1 MAYDMAVEFNTD
13 IVKVYSQH
21 HPHENKQDLI
31 RAYDYASQKHA
42 GQKRGSGEAYIKH
55 PLRTARSCAKWR
67 ADKDVIMAALLH
79 DVAEDSNTPL
89 SEIEKSFGPNVAAI
103 VDAVTSL
110 SDRDFDHH
118 TLTKAQRDIL
128 SDAKL
133 QRKMNYKALYVKV
146 ADRIDNLR
154 TMSGVKEEKRIPK
167 AEHTREIIVPMCRLA
182 QAHHFAD
189 VLEELCFEIEH
200 PTMYANYKKHYRR
213 VLKTNDATCR
223 ESLAVLSRVF
233 DPSQRINHPHPELNQ
248 LKRYIVNFYSNKRS
262 YISLHRQISRGSRNI
277 VADWSS
283 LLSKY
288 NVALYDLTLVVS
300 DAFLADINVN
310 PYDMS
315 DLNSLDDST
324 NRSFEVAG
332 PLFDAPARLYD
343 MSGRPYEA
351 SVRQAYDIFFEYFG
365 KELSHNGFYLLKYCY
380 TTNRDS
386 GYFLIADRMDNMYR
400 LFVRTEREQQRY
412 LYGNIVDDSD
422 FMISDVNE
430 TDPRD
435 TYKEKIKIFLRNGNK
450 LSIDKGATVLDVAF
464 YIHPQT
470 GLHFS
475 YAMLDESKTQLP
487 CHTRLNE
494 GDTITIVTDEDAW
507 PEIAWFKYVNT
518 VRAKHELVKYF
529 QKKLAAGLG
538 LSRREGVLP

>member
-67 ADKDVIMAALLH
+67 ADKDVIIAALLH
-79 DVAEDSNTPL
+79 DVAEDCNTPL

-103 VDAVTSL
+103 VDAVTAL

-118 TLTKAQRDIL
+118 TLTKAQKDIL

-233 DPSQRINHPHPELNQ
+233 DPSQKINHPHPELNQ

-288 NVALYDLTLVVS
+288 NVALYDLTLVVN
-300 DAFLADINVN
+300 DAFLDDINVN

-351 SVRQAYDIFFEYFG
+351 SVRQAYDLFFAFFD

-529 QKKLAAGLG
+529 QKKLAAGAG
-538 LSRREGVLP
+538 TQSS

>member
-1 MAYDMAVEFNTD
+1 MAYDMAVDFYTD

-21 HPHENKQDLI
+21 HPIENKQDLI
-31 RAYDYASQKHA
+31 RAYEYASQKHA

-133 QRKMNYKALYVKV
+133 QRKMNYKALLVKV
-146 ADRIDNLR
+146 ADRIDNLQ

-233 DPSQRINHPHPELNQ
+233 DPSQKINHPHPELNQ

-332 PLFDAPARLYD
+332 PLFDASARLYD

-351 SVRQAYDIFFEYFG
+351 SVRQAYDIFFEYFD

-529 QKKLAAGLG
+529 QKKLAAGAG
-538 LSRREGVLP
+538 TQSS

>member
-1 MAYDMAVEFNTD
+1 MAYDMAVDFNTD

-21 HPHENKQDLI
+21 HLIENKQDLI

-133 QRKMNYKALYVKV
+133 QRKMNYKALLVKV
-146 ADRIDNLR
+146 ADRIDNLQ

-182 QAHHFAD
+182 QAYHFAD

-233 DPSQRINHPHPELNQ
+233 DPSQKINHPHPELNQ

-288 NVALYDLTLVVS
+288 NVAIYDLTLVVS

-351 SVRQAYDIFFEYFG
+351 SVRQAYDIFFEYFD
-365 KELSHNGFYLLKYCY
+365 KELSHKGFYLLKYCY

-529 QKKLAAGLG
+529 QKKLAAGTG
-538 LSRREGVLP
+538 TQSS

>member
-1 MAYDMAVEFNTD
+1 MAYDMAVEFYTD

-21 HPHENKQDLI
+21 HPIENKQDLI

-79 DVAEDSNTPL
+79 DVAEDCNTPL

-103 VDAVTSL
+103 VDAVTAL

-118 TLTKAQRDIL
+118 TLTKAQKDIL

-233 DPSQRINHPHPELNQ
+233 DPSQKINHPHPELNQ

-332 PLFDAPARLYD
+332 PLFDASARLYD

-351 SVRQAYDIFFEYFG
+351 LVRQAYDIFFEYFD

-529 QKKLAAGLG
+529 QKKLAAGAG
-538 LSRREGVLP
+538 TQSS

>member
-213 VLKTNDATCR
+213 ILKTNDATCR

-351 SVRQAYDIFFEYFG
+351 SVRQAYDIFFEYFD

-529 QKKLAAGLG
+529 QKKLAAGAG
-538 LSRREGVLP
+538 TQSS

>member
-1 MAYDMAVEFNTD
+1 MAYDMAVDFYTD

-21 HPHENKQDLI
+21 HPIDNKQDLI
-31 RAYDYASQKHA
+31 RAYEYAAQKHA

-67 ADKDVIMAALLH
+67 ADKDVIIAALLH
-79 DVAEDSNTPL
+79 DVAEDCNTPL

-103 VDAVTSL
+103 VDAVTAL

-118 TLTKAQRDIL
+118 TLTKAQKDIL

-332 PLFDAPARLYD
+332 PLFDASARLYD

-351 SVRQAYDIFFEYFG
+351 SVRQAYDIFFEYFD

-529 QKKLAAGLG
+529 QKKLAAGAG
-538 LSRREGVLP
+538 TQSS

>member
-21 HPHENKQDLI
+21 HPLENKQDLI

-133 QRKMNYKALYVKV
+133 QRKMNYKALLVKV
-146 ADRIDNLR
+146 ADRIDNLQ

-233 DPSQRINHPHPELNQ
+233 DPSQKINHPHPELNQ

-332 PLFDAPARLYD
+332 PLFDASARLYD

-351 SVRQAYDIFFEYFG
+351 SVRQAYDIFFEYFD

-529 QKKLAAGLG
+529 QKKLAAGAG
-538 LSRREGVLP
+538 TQSS

>member
-1 MAYDMAVEFNTD
+1 MAYDMAVDFNTD

-21 HPHENKQDLI
+21 HPIENKQDLI

-133 QRKMNYKALYVKV
+133 QRKMNYKALLVKV
-146 ADRIDNLR
+146 ADRIDNLQ

-233 DPSQRINHPHPELNQ
+233 DPSQKINHPHPALNQ

-351 SVRQAYDIFFEYFG
+351 SVRQAYDIFFEYFD
-365 KELSHNGFYLLKYCY
+365 KELSHKGFYLLKYCY

-386 GYFLIADRMDNMYR
+386 GYFLIADHMDNMYR

-475 YAMLDESKTQLP
+475 YAMLDESKTKLP

-529 QKKLAAGLG
+529 QKKLAAGAG
-538 LSRREGVLP
+538 TQSS

>member
-31 RAYDYASQKHA
+31 RAYEYAAQKHA

-332 PLFDAPARLYD
+332 PLFDASARLYD

-351 SVRQAYDIFFEYFG
+351 SVRQAYDIFFEYFD

-529 QKKLAAGLG
+529 QKKLAAGAG
-538 LSRREGVLP
+538 TQSS

>member
-1 MAYDMAVEFNTD
+1 MAYDMAVDFNTD

-21 HPHENKQDLI
+21 HPIENKQDLI

-133 QRKMNYKALYVKV
+133 QRKMNYKALLVKV
-146 ADRIDNLR
+146 ADRIDNLQ

-233 DPSQRINHPHPELNQ
+233 DPSQKINHPHPELNQ

-351 SVRQAYDIFFEYFG
+351 SVRQAYDIFFEYFD
-365 KELSHNGFYLLKYCY
+365 KELSHKGFYLLKYCY

-386 GYFLIADRMDNMYR
+386 GYFLIADHMDNMYR

-529 QKKLAAGLG
+529 QKKLAAGAG
-538 LSRREGVLP
+538 TQSS

>member
-1 MAYDMAVEFNTD
+1 MAYDMAVDFNTD

-21 HPHENKQDLI
+21 HPIENKQDLI

-233 DPSQRINHPHPELNQ
+233 DPSQKINHPHPELNQ

-343 MSGRPYEA
+343 MSVRPYEA
-351 SVRQAYDIFFEYFG
+351 SVRQAYDIFFEYFD

-412 LYGNIVDDSD
+412 RYGNIVDDSD

-529 QKKLAAGLG
+529 QKKLAAGAG
-538 LSRREGVLP
+538 TQSS

>member
-1 MAYDMAVEFNTD
+1 MAYDMAVDFNTD

-21 HPHENKQDLI
+21 HPIENKQDLI

-133 QRKMNYKALYVKV
+133 QRKMNYKALLVKV
-146 ADRIDNLR
+146 ADRIDNLQ

-233 DPSQRINHPHPELNQ
+233 DPSQKINHPHPELNQ

-332 PLFDAPARLYD
+332 PLFDASARLYD

-351 SVRQAYDIFFEYFG
+351 SVRQAYDIFFEYFD

-529 QKKLAAGLG
+529 QKKLAAGAG
-538 LSRREGVLP
+538 TQSS

>member
-31 RAYDYASQKHA
+31 RAYEYAAQKHA

-351 SVRQAYDIFFEYFG
+351 SVRQAYDIFFEYFD

-529 QKKLAAGLG
+529 QKKLAAGAG
-538 LSRREGVLP
+538 TQSS

>member
-21 HPHENKQDLI
+21 HPIENKQDLI

-133 QRKMNYKALYVKV
+133 QRKMNYKALLVKV
-146 ADRIDNLR
+146 ADRIDNLQ

-351 SVRQAYDIFFEYFG
+351 SVRQAYDIFFEYFD

-529 QKKLAAGLG
+529 QKKLAAGAG
-538 LSRREGVLP
+538 TQSS

>member
-67 ADKDVIMAALLH
+67 ADKDVIIAALLH
-79 DVAEDSNTPL
+79 DVAEDCNTPL

-103 VDAVTSL
+103 VDAVTAL

-118 TLTKAQRDIL
+118 TLTKAQKDIL

-233 DPSQRINHPHPELNQ
+233 DPSQKINHPHPELNR

-351 SVRQAYDIFFEYFG
+351 SVRQAYDIFFEYFD

-529 QKKLAAGLG
+529 QKKLAAGTG
-538 LSRREGVLP
+538 TQSS

>member
-67 ADKDVIMAALLH
+67 AEKDVIMAALLH
-79 DVAEDSNTPL
+79 DVVEDCNTPL

-103 VDAVTSL
+103 VDAVTAL
-110 SDRDFDHH
+110 SDRDFDNH

-146 ADRIDNLR
+146 ADRIDNLQ
-154 TMSGVKEEKRIPK
+154 TMSGVKVDKRIPK

-351 SVRQAYDIFFEYFG
+351 SVRQAYDLFFAFFD

-529 QKKLAAGLG
+529 QKKLAAGAG
-538 LSRREGVLP
+538 TQSS

>member
-1 MAYDMAVEFNTD
+1 MAYDMAVDFNTD

-21 HPHENKQDLI
+21 HPIENKQDLI

-133 QRKMNYKALYVKV
+133 QRKMNYKALLVKV
-146 ADRIDNLR
+146 ADRIDNLQ

-332 PLFDAPARLYD
+332 PLFDASARLYD

-351 SVRQAYDIFFEYFG
+351 SVRQAYDIFFEYFD

-529 QKKLAAGLG
+529 QKKLAAGAG
-538 LSRREGVLP
+538 TQSS

>member
-67 ADKDVIMAALLH
+67 ADKDVIIAALLH
-79 DVAEDSNTPL
+79 DVAEDCNTPL

-103 VDAVTSL
+103 VDAVTAL

-118 TLTKAQRDIL
+118 TLTKAQKDIL

-351 SVRQAYDIFFEYFG
+351 SVRQAYDLFFAFFD

-529 QKKLAAGLG
+529 QKKLAAGAG
-538 LSRREGVLP
+538 TQSS

>member
-1 MAYDMAVEFNTD
+1 MAYDMAVDFNTD

-21 HPHENKQDLI
+21 HPIENKQDLI

-133 QRKMNYKALYVKV
+133 QRKMNYKALLVKV
-146 ADRIDNLR
+146 ADRIDNLQ

-233 DPSQRINHPHPELNQ
+233 DPSQKINHPHPELNQ

-343 MSGRPYEA
+343 MSVRPYEA
-351 SVRQAYDIFFEYFG
+351 SVRQAYDIFFEYFD
-365 KELSHNGFYLLKYCY
+365 KELSHKGFYLLKYCY

-529 QKKLAAGLG
+529 QKKLAAGAG
-538 LSRREGVLP
+538 TQSS

>member
-31 RAYDYASQKHA
+31 RAYEYAAQKHA

-343 MSGRPYEA
+343 MSVRPYEA
-351 SVRQAYDIFFEYFG
+351 SVRQAYDIFFEYFD
-365 KELSHNGFYLLKYCY
+365 KELSHKGFYLLKYCY

-529 QKKLAAGLG
+529 QKKLAAGAG
-538 LSRREGVLP
+538 TQSS

>member
-1 MAYDMAVEFNTD
+1 MAYDMAVDFYTD

-21 HPHENKQDLI
+21 HPIGNKQDLI
-31 RAYDYASQKHA
+31 RAYEYAAQKHA

-55 PLRTARSCAKWR
+55 PLRTARSCAKWK

-79 DVAEDSNTPL
+79 DVAEDCNTPL
-89 SEIEKSFGPNVAAI
+89 SDIEKSFGPNVAAI

-133 QRKMNYKALYVKV
+133 QRKMNYKSLLVKV
-146 ADRIDNLR
+146 ADRIDNLQ

-233 DPSQRINHPHPELNQ
+233 DPSQKINHPHPELNQ

-332 PLFDAPARLYD
+332 PLFDASARLYD

-351 SVRQAYDIFFEYFG
+351 SVRQAYDIFFEYFD
-365 KELSHNGFYLLKYCY
+365 KELSHKGFYLLKYCY

-529 QKKLAAGLG
+529 QKKLAAGAG
-538 LSRREGVLP
+538 TQSS

>member
-1 MAYDMAVEFNTD
+1 MAYDMAVDFYTD

-21 HPHENKQDLI
+21 HPIGNKQDLI
-31 RAYDYASQKHA
+31 RAYEYAAQKHA

-55 PLRTARSCAKWR
+55 PLRTARSCAKWK

-79 DVAEDSNTPL
+79 DVAEDCNTPL

-133 QRKMNYKALYVKV
+133 QRKMNYKALLVKV
-146 ADRIDNLR
+146 ADRIDNLQ

-233 DPSQRINHPHPELNQ
+233 DPSQKINHPHPELNQ

-288 NVALYDLTLVVS
+288 NVALYDLTLVVN
-300 DAFLADINVN
+300 DAFLDDINVN

-332 PLFDAPARLYD
+332 PLFDASARLYD

-351 SVRQAYDIFFEYFG
+351 SVRQAYDIFFEYFD
-365 KELSHNGFYLLKYCY
+365 KELSHKGFYLLKYCY

-529 QKKLAAGLG
+529 QKKLAAGAG
-538 LSRREGVLP
+538 TQSS

>member
-1 MAYDMAVEFNTD
+1 MAYDMAIDFNTD

-21 HPHENKQDLI
+21 HPIENKQDLI

-133 QRKMNYKALYVKV
+133 QRKMNYKALLVKV
-146 ADRIDNLR
+146 ADRIDNLQ

-233 DPSQRINHPHPELNQ
+233 DPSQKINHPHPELNQ

-288 NVALYDLTLVVS
+288 NVALYDLTLVVN
-300 DAFLADINVN
+300 DAFLDDINVN

-332 PLFDAPARLYD
+332 PLFDASARLYD

-351 SVRQAYDIFFEYFG
+351 SVRQAYDIFFEYFD
-365 KELSHNGFYLLKYCY
+365 KELSHKGFYLLKYCY

-529 QKKLAAGLG
+529 QKKLAAGAG
-538 LSRREGVLP
+538 TQSS

>member
-1 MAYDMAVEFNTD
+1 MAYDMAVDFNTD

-21 HPHENKQDLI
+21 HPIENKQDLI

-133 QRKMNYKALYVKV
+133 QRKMNYKALLVKV
-146 ADRIDNLR
+146 ADRIDNLQ

-233 DPSQRINHPHPELNQ
+233 DPSQKINHPHPELNR

-332 PLFDAPARLYD
+332 PLFDASARLYD

-351 SVRQAYDIFFEYFG
+351 SVRQAYDIFFEYFD

-529 QKKLAAGLG
+529 QKKLAAGAG
-538 LSRREGVLP
+538 TQSS

>member
-1 MAYDMAVEFNTD
+1 MAYDMAVDFYTD

-21 HPHENKQDLI
+21 HPIGNKQDLI
-31 RAYDYASQKHA
+31 RAYEYASQKHA

-79 DVAEDSNTPL
+79 DVAEDCNTPL

-133 QRKMNYKALYVKV
+133 QRKMNYKALLVKV
-146 ADRIDNLR
+146 ADRIDNLQ
-154 TMSGVKEEKRIPK
+154 TMSGVKVDKRIPK

-182 QAHHFAD
+182 QAYHFAD

-200 PTMYANYKKHYRR
+200 PTMCENYKKQYR
-213 VLKTNDATCR
+213 LICKANNATCK
-223 ESLAVLSRVF
+223 ESLAVLSRIF
-233 DPSQRINHPHPELNQ
+233 DPSQKINHPHPELNQ

-351 SVRQAYDIFFEYFG
+351 SVRQPYDIFFEYFD
-365 KELSHNGFYLLKYCY
+365 KELSHKGFYLLKYCY

-529 QKKLAAGLG
+529 QKKLAAGAG
-538 LSRREGVLP
+538 TQSS

>member
-1 MAYDMAVEFNTD
+1 MAYDMAVDFYTD

-21 HPHENKQDLI
+21 HPIENKQDLI
-31 RAYDYASQKHA
+31 RAYEYAAQKHA

-133 QRKMNYKALYVKV
+133 QRKMNYKALLVKV

-200 PTMYANYKKHYRR
+200 PTMYANYKKQYR
-213 VLKTNDATCR
+213 LICKANNATCK

-233 DPSQRINHPHPELNQ
+233 DPSQKINHPHPELNQ

-351 SVRQAYDIFFEYFG
+351 SVRQAYDIFFEYFD

-422 FMISDVNE
+422 FMISDINE

-529 QKKLAAGLG
+529 QKKLAAGAG
-538 LSRREGVLP
+538 TQSS

>member
-21 HPHENKQDLI
+21 HPIENKQDLI

-79 DVAEDSNTPL
+79 DVAEDCNTPL

-133 QRKMNYKALYVKV
+133 QRKMNYKALLVKV
-146 ADRIDNLR
+146 ADRIDNLQ

-233 DPSQRINHPHPELNQ
+233 DPSQKINHPHPELNQ

-332 PLFDAPARLYD
+332 PLFDASARLYD

-351 SVRQAYDIFFEYFG
+351 SVRQAYDIFFEYFD

-529 QKKLAAGLG
+529 QKKLAAGAG
-538 LSRREGVLP
+538 TQSS

>member
-21 HPHENKQDLI
+21 HPIENKQDLI

-79 DVAEDSNTPL
+79 DVAEDCNTPL

-103 VDAVTSL
+103 VDAVTAL
-110 SDRDFDHH
+110 SDRDFDNH
-118 TLTKAQRDIL
+118 TPTKGQKDIL

-133 QRKMNYKALYVKV
+133 QRKMNYKALLVKV
-146 ADRIDNLR
+146 ADRIDNLQ

-233 DPSQRINHPHPELNQ
+233 DPSQKINHPHPELNQ

-288 NVALYDLTLVVS
+288 NVALYDLTLVVN
-300 DAFLADINVN
+300 DAFLDDINVN

-332 PLFDAPARLYD
+332 PLFDASARLYD

-351 SVRQAYDIFFEYFG
+351 SVRQAYDIFFEYFD
-365 KELSHNGFYLLKYCY
+365 KELSHNGLYLLRYCY

-529 QKKLAAGLG
+529 QKKLAAGAG
-538 LSRREGVLP
+538 TQSS

>member
-31 RAYDYASQKHA
+31 RAYEYAAQHA

-332 PLFDAPARLYD
+332 PLFDASARLYD

-351 SVRQAYDIFFEYFG
+351 SVRQAYDIFFEYFD

-529 QKKLAAGLG
+529 QKKLAAGAG
-538 LSRREGVLP
+538 TQSS

>member
-31 RAYDYASQKHA
+31 RAYEYAAQKHA

-351 SVRQAYDIFFEYFG
+351 SVRQAYDIFFEYFD
-365 KELSHNGFYLLKYCY
+365 KELSHKGFYLLKYCY

-529 QKKLAAGLG
+529 QKKLAAGAG
-538 LSRREGVLP
+538 TQSS

>member
-1 MAYDMAVEFNTD
+1 MAYDMAVDFYTD

-21 HPHENKQDLI
+21 HPIGNKQDLI
-31 RAYDYASQKHA
+31 RAYEYAAQKHA

-55 PLRTARSCAKWR
+55 PLRTTRSCAKWK

-79 DVAEDSNTPL
+79 DVAEDCNTPL

-133 QRKMNYKALYVKV
+133 QRKMNYKALLVKV
-146 ADRIDNLR
+146 ADRIDNLQ

-233 DPSQRINHPHPELNQ
+233 DPSQKINHPHPELNQ

-288 NVALYDLTLVVS
+288 NVALYDLTLVVN
-300 DAFLADINVN
+300 DAFLDDINVN

-332 PLFDAPARLYD
+332 PLFDASARLYD

-351 SVRQAYDIFFEYFG
+351 SVRQAYDIFFEYFD
-365 KELSHNGFYLLKYCY
+365 KELSHKGFYLLKYCY

-529 QKKLAAGLG
+529 QKKLAAGAG
-538 LSRREGVLP
+538 TQSS

>member
-31 RAYDYASQKHA
+31 RA
-42 GQKRGSGEAYIKH
+42 
-55 PLRTARSCAKWR
+55 

-343 MSGRPYEA
+343 MSVRPYEA
-351 SVRQAYDIFFEYFG
+351 SVRQAYDIFFEYFD

-412 LYGNIVDDSD
+412 RYGNIVDDSD

-529 QKKLAAGLG
+529 QKKLAAGAG
-538 LSRREGVLP
+538 TQSS

>member
-21 HPHENKQDLI
+21 HPIENKQDLI

-79 DVAEDSNTPL
+79 DVAEDCNTPL

-103 VDAVTSL
+103 VDAVTAL

-118 TLTKAQRDIL
+118 TLTKAQKDIL

-154 TMSGVKEEKRIPK
+154 TISGVKEEKRIPK

-332 PLFDAPARLYD
+332 PLFDASARLYD

-351 SVRQAYDIFFEYFG
+351 SVRQAYDIFFEYFD

-529 QKKLAAGLG
+529 QKKLTAGAG
-538 LSRREGVLP
+538 TQSS

>member
-31 RAYDYASQKHA
+31 RAYEYAAQKHA

-154 TMSGVKEEKRIPK
+154 TMSGVKEEKGIPK

-233 DPSQRINHPHPELNQ
+233 DPSQKINHPHPELNQ

-343 MSGRPYEA
+343 MSVRPYEA
-351 SVRQAYDIFFEYFG
+351 SVRQAYDIFFEYFD

-529 QKKLAAGLG
+529 QKKLAAGAG
-538 LSRREGVLP
+538 TQSS

>member
-1 MAYDMAVEFNTD
+1 MAYDMAVDFNTD

-21 HPHENKQDLI
+21 HPIENKQDLI

-79 DVAEDSNTPL
+79 DVAEDCNTPL

-103 VDAVTSL
+103 VDAVTAL

-133 QRKMNYKALYVKV
+133 QRKMNYKALLVKV
-146 ADRIDNLR
+146 ADRIDNLQ

-332 PLFDAPARLYD
+332 PLFDASARPYD

-351 SVRQAYDIFFEYFG
+351 SVRQAYDIFFEYFD

-529 QKKLAAGLG
+529 QKKLAAGAG
-538 LSRREGVLP
+538 TQSS

>member
-21 HPHENKQDLI
+21 HPIENKQDLI

-79 DVAEDSNTPL
+79 DVAEDCNTPL

-103 VDAVTSL
+103 VDAVTAL

-118 TLTKAQRDIL
+118 TLTKAQKDIL

-154 TMSGVKEEKRIPK
+154 TISGVKEEKRIPK

-288 NVALYDLTLVVS
+288 NVALYDLTLVVR

-332 PLFDAPARLYD
+332 PLFDASARLYD

-351 SVRQAYDIFFEYFG
+351 SVRQAYDIFFEYFD

-529 QKKLAAGLG
+529 QKKLTAGAG
-538 LSRREGVLP
+538 TQSS

>member
-21 HPHENKQDLI
+21 HPIENKQDLI

-79 DVAEDSNTPL
+79 DVAEDCNTPL

-103 VDAVTSL
+103 VDAVTAL

-118 TLTKAQRDIL
+118 TLTKAQKDIL

-154 TMSGVKEEKRIPK
+154 TISGVKEEKRIPK

-332 PLFDAPARLYD
+332 PLFDASARLYD

-351 SVRQAYDIFFEYFG
+351 SVRQAYDIFFEYFD

-475 YAMLDESKTQLP
+475 YAMLDEFKTQLP

-529 QKKLAAGLG
+529 QKKLTAGAG
-538 LSRREGVLP
+538 TQSS

>member
-21 HPHENKQDLI
+21 HPIENKQDLI

-79 DVAEDSNTPL
+79 DVAEDCNTPL

-103 VDAVTSL
+103 VDAVTAL
-110 SDRDFDHH
+110 SDRDFDNH
-118 TLTKAQRDIL
+118 TPTKGQRDIL

-233 DPSQRINHPHPELNQ
+233 DPSQKINHPHPELNQ

-300 DAFLADINVN
+300 DAFLADTNVN

-332 PLFDAPARLYD
+332 PLFDASARLYD

-351 SVRQAYDIFFEYFG
+351 SVRQAYDIFFEYFD

-529 QKKLAAGLG
+529 QKKLAAGAG
-538 LSRREGVLP
+538 TQSS